1 MQYISFEG
9 VGRFRVRKIL
19 KTLPYILAEVEP
31 NIQDE
36 PVESVDEAV
45 ELEREVYNA
54 LKFYIRLMQS
64 YDPNKDLTI
73 SQAAKAVRP
82 SLSGKT
88 TYLDDNER
96 RSLFSFALSNMI
108 QMTQEKEAQLLLQT
122 TSIIKRLSAQKDIL
136 LQACELVSEQ
146 LKEKINFTDDMK
158 SSIRTLCYNS
168 DVDNDILPADV
179 VEAVA
184 ETEKDEWDIANIE

>member
-1 MQYISFEG
+1 
-9 VGRFRVRKIL
+9 
-19 KTLPYILAEVEP
+19 
-31 NIQDE
+31 
-36 PVESVDEAV
+36 
-45 ELEREVYNA
+45 
-54 LKFYIRLMQS
+54 MQS

-108 QMTQEKEAQLLLQT
+108 QMTQEREAQLLLQT

-136 LQACELVSEQ
+136 IQACELVSEQ

-168 DVDNDILPADV
+168 DVDNDILPADL
-179 VEAVA
+179 VETVA